1 MLPPAGRVGRC
12 ATCSA
17 FTYDADEL
25 SEEELRRLV
34 LQTEGRVLT
43 SLVKRTDGRVM
54 SIDCGHGTIRTAR
67 RSSSPKVVVLVGAAV
82 ALVVGARVLWPR
94 PVMNEQQDQVVD
106 GVELPTPVPPEPV
119 APIVEVPPP
128 AVQPMLLMASA
139 PEVKPLQAPTSSGAV
154 RVDVHLSE
162 VNHGWNKQA
171 VQTNQVVEI
180 LEGQL
185 DSVRSC
191 YRTTLETASGYRGLL
206 SVRLFV
212 EGNGHVSRVST
223 PLTPAKSLDDAL
235 ARCVEASLKDFEFP
249 SWGKGQVSF
258 KLVFAGAL

>member
-43 SLVKRTDGRVM
+43 SVVKRTDGRVM
-54 SIDCGHGTIRTAR
+54 SIDCGHGTVRVR
-67 RSSSPKVVVLVGAAV
+67 RPLTGSVKIALV
-82 ALVVGARVLWPR
+82 ALALLVSVF
-94 PVMNEQQDQVVD
+94 
-106 GVELPTPVPPEPV
+106 GVRAYVHSPPHPDFYDELPEP
-119 APIVEVPPP
+119 AQPSVEVQPPP
-128 AVQPMLLMASA
+128 AVQPVVHEVVT
-139 PEVKPLQAPTSSGAV
+139 PERPQPPVVEQPALEAV

-162 VNHGWNKQA
+162 VNHGWSKLV
-171 VQTNQVVEI
+171 VQTNQVVDV
-180 LEGQL
+180 LEEQL

-191 YRTTLETASGYRGLL
+191 YRTTLEASSGYRGLL

-212 EGNGHVSRVST
+212 EGDGHVSRVST
-223 PLTPAKSLDDAL
+223 PLSNTKALDDAL

>member
-54 SIDCGHGTIRTAR
+54 SIDCGHGTVRVR
-67 RSSSPKVVVLVGAAV
+67 RPPSGSLKIALV
-82 ALVVGARVLWPR
+82 ALALLIAVF
-94 PVMNEQQDQVVD
+94 
-106 GVELPTPVPPEPV
+106 GVRAYFHSPPPPDFSDDLHEVPEPV
-119 APIVEVPPP
+119 QPVVEVQPPP
-128 AVQPMLLMASA
+128 AVQPVLLMAPA
-139 PEVKPLQAPTSSGAV
+139 PEVKPLKAPPSSEAV

-223 PLTPAKSLDDAL
+223 PLTTAKSLDDAL

>member
-43 SLVKRTDGRVM
+43 SVVKRTDGRVM
-54 SIDCGHGTIRTAR
+54 SIDCGHGTVRVR
-67 RSSSPKVVVLVGAAV
+67 RPLTGSVKIALV
-82 ALVVGARVLWPR
+82 ALALLVSVF
-94 PVMNEQQDQVVD
+94 
-106 GVELPTPVPPEPV
+106 GVRAYVHSPPPTDFSDELHELPEPAQPV
-119 APIVEVPPP
+119 VEAQPPP
-128 AVQPMLLMASA
+128 AVQPVLLMASA
-139 PEVKPLQAPTSSGAV
+139 PEVRPLQAPTRSESV

-162 VNHGWNKQA
+162 VNHGWNKLV
-171 VQTNQVVEI
+171 VQTNQVVDV
-180 LEGQL
+180 LEEQL
-185 DSVRSC
+185 DPVRSC
-191 YRTTLETASGYRGLL
+191 YRTTLEASSGYRGLL

-212 EGNGHVSRVST
+212 EGDGHVSRVST
-223 PLTPAKSLDDAL
+223 PLSNTKALDDAL
-235 ARCVEASLKDFEFP
+235 ARCVESSLKDFEFP
-249 SWGKGQVSF
+249 GWGKGQVSF